1 MQTPTA
7 VSAFAII
14 TIRSYNQKRDNSQQR
29 KMGLILFILSVIVS
43 IGLAVWFY
51 LPNNVLG
58 DGVVKFTDNAQ
69 TRAQTQAVNRGIAM
83 WTNANPDI
91 MFERVEDGFELEI
104 IFTDLPWDTDY
115 VGLYCERGCD
125 ESDYDGVL
133 ENYTSGGG
141 GWSRGNPEI
150 LVDTGLLYCINGYT
164 VNNMANTVAHE
175 IGHLFGLDHHPAPW
189 HLLYGGERGHALF
202 GAAPAEF
209 DDLGF
214 NIPNRLPYWE
224 CL

>member
-1 MQTPTA
+1 
-7 VSAFAII
+7 
-14 TIRSYNQKRDNSQQR
+14 
-29 KMGLILFILSVIVS
+29 MGLILFILSVIVS

-69 TRAQTQAVNRGIAM
+69 TRAQTQA
-83 WTNANPDI
+83 
-91 MFERVEDGFELEI
+91 
-104 IFTDLPWDTDY
+104 
-115 VGLYCERGCD
+115 
-125 ESDYDGVL
+125 
-133 ENYTSGGG
+133 
-141 GWSRGNPEI
+141 GNPEI

-209 DDLGF
+209 DDMGF
-214 NIPNRLPYWE
+214 NIPNELPYWE